1 MSSRPRKPIVIETFV
16 ECLVQAMHDYKI
28 DKEGFAQKDLFP
40 TAALLAG
47 HLLKE
52 SAATGH
58 TTICMAHMKKDNN
71 RKWVAR
77 QLEKMGFEIEPYE
90 CLLDIY
96 CCTAMQPYQTL
107 LTIECEGACGQGK
120 ELTSKSTPEDS
131 EILWDLFKLLQVP
144 SPIRIFMNLC
154 TEKNRRIDLLERKI
168 DSMVNMYRKTPR
180 AANETFSIV
189 FPAGRLEGKEVNVYR
204 WIASRS
210 KPDMVPITQSMWRK
224 PRR

>member
-1 MSSRPRKPIVIETFV
+1 MSSTPRKPIGIETFV

-52 SAATGH
+52 SAATGN

-154 TEKNRRIDLLERKI
+154 TEKNRRIDLLEKKVI
-168 DSMVNMYRKTPR
+168 EMVDKYRQTPKTW
-180 AANETFSIV
+180 NETFSVV
-189 FPAGRLEGKEVNVYR
+189 FPGGKLKGKKVNVYR
-204 WIASRS
+204 WTASRS
-210 KPDMVPITQSMWRK
+210 EFKMKSISLWK
-224 PRR
+224 